1 MDEASSKAAGRRPFA
16 LDPTG
21 DLYNRWQVVS
31 CAFTLF
37 NWFSIICRVSFM
49 DVQVQF
55 LPVWLTLDYVSDA
68 VNLVDMVFLSRTG
81 FMECGL
87 LVTDVDRMRQHYVRS
102 SRFRLDALAL
112 VPTDLLYAYTG
123 VHYPVVRLN
132 RLLRFPRI
140 FDCFDQVET
149 HTNYPKTFRIIKLVV
164 YIYLMVH
171 WNACFYYLLS
181 AYIGFGQD
189 GWVYPAHET
198 PGFGGTGRQY
208 MFCIYFSTLIL
219 LTIGN
224 IPKAEREAEFLFVV
238 VDFLI
243 TIFVFATI
251 LGNVASIC
259 ASVNEAGDKFLA
271 EFNEVKDFVR
281 FRAIG
286 KDMDRKVVEWY
297 EYLHLSNK
305 SLGEEDV
312 LKELPVTLRAA
323 IAINVH
329 MQTLQKVEIFK
340 NCELGLLEELVLKL
354 RPKLYSPGDYV
365 CRKGDIGRE
374 MYFIKEGKLAVVAD
388 DGVTQY
394 AVLGDGSYFGEISIL
409 KIPARPVTGA
419 RPTSAA
425 SATRTSS
432 ACPRRTCRRCCES
445 SRRRATCWRRRGSRS
460 WPRWAS
466 WTPRWRE
473 HAPSHNSWSAR
484 WKRWMGR
491 CVPCRLRLRA
501 CWPSTSPATRRY
513 ARVYAAWSAC
523 SPQQQQPVMTTTMRR
538 PRGAATREVQ
548 PHLSLLSSL
557 SSPSL
562 SHGLRYHLLGRP
574 SAPSPCQ
581 GCQWRKGVRGGH
593 AWPVVQSLATEIL
606 SPALI

>member
-140 FDCFDQVET
+140 FDCFDQ
-149 HTNYPKTFRIIKLVV
+149 
-164 YIYLMVH
+164 
-171 WNACFYYLLS
+171 
-181 AYIGFGQD
+181 
-189 GWVYPAHET
+189 
-198 PGFGGTGRQY
+198 
-208 MFCIYFSTLIL
+208 
-219 LTIGN
+219 
-224 IPKAEREAEFLFVV
+224 
-238 VDFLI
+238 
-243 TIFVFATI
+243 
-251 LGNVASIC
+251 
-259 ASVNEAGDKFLA
+259 
-271 EFNEVKDFVR
+271 
-281 FRAIG
+281 
-286 KDMDRKVVEWY
+286 VVEWY

>member
-409 KIPARPVTGA
+409 KIPGSKAGNRRTANIRSIGYSDLFRLSKEDLQEVLREFPAAGNMLEEKGKQILAKMGLLDTEMEGA
-419 RPTSAA
+419 RAEPQQLE
-425 SATRTSS
+425 RTVETLDGAVRALQTKVARLLAEHKSGDKKI
-432 ACPRRTCRRCCES
+432 RT
-445 SRRRATCWRRRGSRS
+445 
-460 WPRWAS
+460 
-466 WTPRWRE
+466 
-473 HAPSHNSWSAR
+473 
-484 WKRWMGR
+484 
-491 CVPCRLRLRA
+491 RLRRLERVFTTA
-501 CWPSTSPATRRY
+501 AAAGDDHNDAEATGSGD
-513 ARVYAAWSAC
+513 A
-523 SPQQQQPVMTTTMRR
+523 
-538 PRGAATREVQ
+538 
-548 PHLSLLSSL
+548 
-557 SSPSL
+557 
-562 SHGLRYHLLGRP
+562 
-574 SAPSPCQ
+574 
-581 GCQWRKGVRGGH
+581 
-593 AWPVVQSLATEIL
+593 
-606 SPALI
+606 

>member
-1 MDEASSKAAGRRPFA
+1 MDEASKAAGRRPFA

-409 KIPARPVTGA
+409 KIPGSKAGNRRTANIRSIGYSDLFRLSKEDLQEVLREFPAAGNMLEEKGKQILAKMGLLDTEMEGA
-419 RPTSAA
+419 RAEPQQLE
-425 SATRTSS
+425 RTMETLDGAVRALQTKVARLLAEHKSGDKKI
-432 ACPRRTCRRCCES
+432 RT
-445 SRRRATCWRRRGSRS
+445 
-460 WPRWAS
+460 
-466 WTPRWRE
+466 
-473 HAPSHNSWSAR
+473 
-484 WKRWMGR
+484 
-491 CVPCRLRLRA
+491 RLRRLERVFTTA
-501 CWPSTSPATRRY
+501 AAAGDDHNDAEATGSGD
-513 ARVYAAWSAC
+513 A
-523 SPQQQQPVMTTTMRR
+523 
-538 PRGAATREVQ
+538 
-548 PHLSLLSSL
+548 
-557 SSPSL
+557 
-562 SHGLRYHLLGRP
+562 
-574 SAPSPCQ
+574 
-581 GCQWRKGVRGGH
+581 
-593 AWPVVQSLATEIL
+593 
-606 SPALI
+606 

>member
-1 MDEASSKAAGRRPFA
+1 MAPFLFRLSLSASSVSLSLSDKAAGRRPFA

-409 KIPARPVTGA
+409 KIPGSKAGNRRTANIRSIGYSDLFRLSKEDLQEVLREFPAAGNMLEEKGKQILAKMGLLDTEMEGA
-419 RPTSAA
+419 RAEPQQLE
-425 SATRTSS
+425 RTVETLDGAVRALQTKVARLLAEHKSGDKKI
-432 ACPRRTCRRCCES
+432 RT
-445 SRRRATCWRRRGSRS
+445 
-460 WPRWAS
+460 
-466 WTPRWRE
+466 
-473 HAPSHNSWSAR
+473 
-484 WKRWMGR
+484 
-491 CVPCRLRLRA
+491 RLRRLERIA
-501 CWPSTSPATRRY
+501 HPAEAGYRGRY
-513 ARVYAAWSAC
+513 
-523 SPQQQQPVMTTTMRR
+523 PPPP
-538 PRGAATREVQ
+538 PRYNNTV
-548 PHLSLLSSL
+548 
-557 SSPSL
+557 
-562 SHGLRYHLLGRP
+562 
-574 SAPSPCQ
+574 
-581 GCQWRKGVRGGH
+581 
-593 AWPVVQSLATEIL
+593 
-606 SPALI
+606 